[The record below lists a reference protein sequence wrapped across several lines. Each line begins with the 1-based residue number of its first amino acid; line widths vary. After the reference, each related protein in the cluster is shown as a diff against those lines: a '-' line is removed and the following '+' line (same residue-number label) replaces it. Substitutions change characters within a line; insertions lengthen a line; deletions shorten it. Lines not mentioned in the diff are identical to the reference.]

1 MSTRGSGANARAM
14 SSFTASS
21 SRTVVTRRVSRARV
35 PRPRRPAETARGTS
49 SFIGARASS
58 RATQTPSR
66 ARDGCVA
73 TRASVVVADDAQD
86 DAFADENGANA
97 VEEDAS
103 ATVLAPNAD
112 ADADAASDENEAE
125 TDEDT
130 ANASVRDL
138 MKFTLP
144 TMAIWLCEPLL
155 SLVDTS
161 VVGLSSSTIELAAI
175 APGSVYAGYP
185 AYLLATGFAVAT
197 TSMVGQDRLLAR
209 RGGLVDEDER
219 TVASAIATAVF
230 VASVSAAL
238 LILVH
243 KPALTAYIGPANVEL
258 LPYAFIYS
266 VIRILALPVAI
277 VTAVSQAAFLAV
289 QDPWTPL
296 RAVSL
301 TTVLNLVL
309 DVWFVCGLGWGI
321 AGAAG
326 ATSLSQVITMS
337 LLIRALVKRGPEIDK
352 VRAMV
357 AEATERA
364 KLSSFAENKSR
375 AVMNIGAPALRLP
388 FKRPRD
394 GFLSRLISISG
405 PVMMVAAIKCVFV
418 GWVVRAG
425 TSISPEASAANG
437 VLLTVYFF
445 FAVIGEGVSQA
456 AQAFLPPQLGNFKKA
471 KELAFRIM
479 LVAVVVGFFNAIAS
493 GLLPSLF
500 PQLFTKSEA
509 VIELMNEAIPFMSLA
524 LFAHT
529 GSMASE
535 GCLLA
540 ARDGVFMS
548 LSYIPNSILSC
559 ITLTILSA
567 RGFGVQSS
575 WIALFQFH
583 VFRLIINAVRL
594 RMGSSPLKK
603 SLSRLEEQTPRGV
616 DVDLALNPSTAA

>member
-1 MSTRGSGANARAM
+1 M
-14 SSFTASS
+14 
-21 SRTVVTRRVSRARV
+21 
-35 PRPRRPAETARGTS
+35 
-49 SFIGARASS
+49 
-58 RATQTPSR
+58 
-66 ARDGCVA
+66 
-73 TRASVVVADDAQD
+73 TRASAVVARD
-86 DAFADENGANA
+86 DAFANENDANA
-97 VEEDAS
+97 VEEDARVPT
-103 ATVLAPNAD
+103 AAA
-112 ADADAASDENEAE
+112 AAAAAAAAEAEADAASEEDDEE
-125 TDEDT
+125 TEEDT
-130 ANASVRDL
+130 GNASVRDL
-138 MKFTLP
+138 LRFTMP
-144 TMAIWLCEPLL
+144 TMAIWLCDPLL

-161 VVGLSSSTIELAAI
+161 VVGLSSGTIELAAI
-175 APGSVYAGYP
+175 APGSVYSGYP
-185 AYLLATGFAVAT
+185 SYLLATGFAVAT
-197 TSMVGQDRLLAR
+197 TSMVGQDRLLAS
-209 RGGLVDEDER
+209 RGGPVDEDSR
-219 TVASAIATAVF
+219 TVAAAIAAAVF
-230 VASVSAAL
+230 AASTVAAL
-238 LILVH
+238 LIGLH
-243 KPALTAYIGPANVEL
+243 KPALAAYVGTANVEL
-258 LPYAFIYS
+258 LPYAFMYS
-266 VIRILALPVAI
+266 VIRILALPVAT

-289 QDPWTPL
+289 RDPWTPL

-352 VRAMV
+352 VKEMV
-357 AEATERA
+357 AEATERS
-364 KLSSFAENKSR
+364 KSTSFAENKSR
-375 AVMNIGAPALRLP
+375 TLMNVGAPALRLP
-388 FKRPRD
+388 FQRPRD
-394 GFLSRLISISG
+394 DFLSRLISIAG

-456 AQAFLPPQLGNFKKA
+456 AQAFLPPQLGNFKKS

-479 LVAVVVGFFNAIAS
+479 LVAVVVGFFNAVVS
-493 GLLPSLF
+493 GLFPSLF

-509 VIELMNEAIPFMSLA
+509 VIELMNQAIPFMSLS

-567 RGFGVQSS
+567 KGFGVQSS

-603 SLSRLEEQTPRGV
+603 SLAKLEEQTPHGV
-616 DVDLALNPSTAA
+616 DVDLALNPPAA